1 MGIINGDLDPDKVP
15 GHVAIIMDGNGR
27 WAKKR
32 MLNRIKGHEQ
42 GAEAVRSIT
51 ESCIDVGI
59 PHLTL
64 YAFSTENWGR
74 PRAEVEAL
82 MGLLKKFLDSR
93 EDEML
98 QNGIRL
104 SAIGQIDRLPSSV
117 RNSLDRVAST
127 TANNRKL
134 VLTLALSYGGR
145 AEISD
150 AFQRLFLSIKD
161 GLLSAQQVDEAMISR
176 HLYDSSLPDPDILIR
191 TSGERR
197 ISNFL
202 LWQIAYTEFYFT
214 ETLWP
219 DFGREEFITILKDFQ
234 RRERRYG
241 KVFS

>member
-1 MGIINGDLDPDKVP
+1 MG
-15 GHVAIIMDGNGR
+15 
-27 WAKKR
+27 KKR
-32 MLNRIKGHEQ
+32 MLNRIKGHEK

-51 ESCIDVGI
+51 ESCIDLSI
-59 PHLTL
+59 SHLTL

-74 PRAEVEAL
+74 PRPEVEAL

-93 EDEML
+93 EDEMIR
-98 QNGIRL
+98 NGIRL
-104 SAIGQIDRLPSSV
+104 STIGQTDRLPSAV
-117 RNSLDRVAST
+117 RNSLDRVMST
-127 TANNRKL
+127 TADNQL

-145 AEISD
+145 AELSD
-150 AFQRLFLSIKD
+150 AFQRLFLSVKEGHI
-161 GLLSAQQVDEAMISR
+161 SAQQVDEAMIGR

-219 DFGREEFITILKDFQ
+219 DFGREEFINILTDFQ